1 MQTHL
6 ETKLVLN
13 YLSFWPVIRGI
24 SMYTAISNG
33 ELLGF
38 NLYGYGQGDDI
49 KGGMR
54 FDCGVLDES

>member
-1 MQTHL
+1 
-6 ETKLVLN
+6 
-13 YLSFWPVIRGI
+13 
-24 SMYTAISNG
+24 MYTAISNG